1 MKRIII
7 LLTTLGTFYSAEVFA
22 NQMFQA
28 GGNSGTQCP
37 SGSSYKGSGFCQS
50 RSNKKFFR
58 AGGSSGTQCPSGSS
72 YKGSGFCQTR

>member
-1 MKRIII
+1 MKKLII
-7 LLTTLGTFYSAEVFA
+7 LLTTLGTIYGVEVSS
-22 NQMFQA
+22 NQMFRA

-50 RSNKKFFR
+50 RSDKQFFR
-58 AGGSSGTQCPSGSS
+58 AGGNSGTQCPSGSS

>member
-1 MKRIII
+1 MKKFII
-7 LLTTLGTFYSAEVFA
+7 LLTTLGTIYGVEVSA
-22 NQMFQA
+22 NQMFRA
-28 GGNSGTQCP
+28 GGISGTQCP

-50 RSNKKFFR
+50 RSDKKFFR

>member
-1 MKRIII
+1 MKKIII
-7 LLTTLGTFYSAEVFA
+7 LLTAFGAIYGVEISA
-22 NQMFQA
+22 NQMFRA
-28 GGNSGTQCP
+28 GGSSGTQCP

-50 RSNKKFFR
+50 RSNKQFFR

>member
-1 MKRIII
+1 MKKFII
-7 LLTTLGTFYSAEVFA
+7 LLTTLGTIYGVEVSA

-28 GGNSGTQCP
+28 GGSSGTQCP

-50 RSNKKFFR
+50 RSDKQFFR

>member
-1 MKRIII
+1 MKKLII
-7 LLTTLGTFYSAEVFA
+7 LLTTLGSLDVSA
-22 NQMFQA
+22 NQMFRA
-28 GGNSGTQCP
+28 GGSSGTQCP

-50 RSNKKFFR
+50 KSDKQFFR

>member
-1 MKRIII
+1 MKKFIF
-7 LLTTLGTFYSAEVFA
+7 LFSTLGTIYGVEVSA

-28 GGNSGTQCP
+28 GGISGTQCP
-37 SGSSYKGSGFCQS
+37 SGSSYKGSGFCKSKSDKQ
-50 RSNKKFFR
+50 FFR